1 MKCTICKH
9 GETKPGVATITL
21 ERGHTTIVIRDTP
34 AEICQNCGETY
45 HAQSVTET
53 VLRQAEAA
61 AHAGVEFDVRRYTQA
76 A

>member
-9 GETKPGVATITL
+9 GETKPGVTTITL

-45 HAQSVTET
+45 HTETVTET
-53 VLRQAEAA
+53 VLQQAEAA
-61 AHAGVEFDVRRYTQA
+61 AQAGVEFDVRRYTQA